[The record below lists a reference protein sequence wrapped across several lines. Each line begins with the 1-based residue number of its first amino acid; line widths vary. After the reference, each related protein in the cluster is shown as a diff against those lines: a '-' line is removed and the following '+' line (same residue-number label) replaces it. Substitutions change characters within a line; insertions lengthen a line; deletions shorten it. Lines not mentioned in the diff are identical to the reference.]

1 MSLHGYLQPCTGH
14 PWKIGDAMLEPV
26 PIPLLMGIVNTTPD
40 SFFDGGQHNAPDAAF
55 EHALR
60 LLDEGATI
68 LDIGGESTRPGAA
81 PVSAEEE
88 LSRVLP
94 VVKRLGSELSRRR
107 FFISIDTQKAAVAA
121 PCLAAGTHIVN
132 DVSALGFDA
141 DMAALVRDSGA
152 SVVLNHMRGE
162 PRTMQNNPVYTHVVA
177 EVRQY
182 LAARIHYLMEMG
194 IDPAKICIDPGVCF
208 GKSTE
213 DNLRLIGGVD
223 DMASLGFPVLMGMSR
238 KSYIGRTAGLEQS
251 DRLIPSVVSAVMAM
265 FGGATVL
272 RVHDIKETREGL
284 TMAKALTLC

>member
-40 SFFDGGQHNAPDAAF
+40 SFFDGGHHNAPDAAF

-94 VVKRLGSELSRRR
+94 VVKRLSSELSRRS
-107 FFISIDTQKAAVAA
+107 FFISIDTLKAAVAA
-121 PCLAAGTHIVN
+121 PCLAAGAHIVN
-132 DVSALGFDA
+132 DVSALEYDSG
-141 DMAALVRDSGA
+141 MAALVRDSGA

-162 PRTMQNNPVYTHVVA
+162 PRTMQNNPIYTHVVA

-182 LAARIHYLMEMG
+182 LAARIQHLMDMG
-194 IDPAKICIDPGVCF
+194 IDPAKICIDPGVGF
-208 GKSTE
+208 GKSTA
-213 DNLRLIGGVD
+213 DNHRLIGGVD

-238 KSYIGRTAGLEQS
+238 KSYIGRTVGLEQS
-251 DRLIPSVVSAVMAM
+251 DRLIPSVVSAVLTM

-272 RVHDIKETREGL
+272 RVHDVKETREGL
-284 TMAKALTLC
+284 LMAKALTLC